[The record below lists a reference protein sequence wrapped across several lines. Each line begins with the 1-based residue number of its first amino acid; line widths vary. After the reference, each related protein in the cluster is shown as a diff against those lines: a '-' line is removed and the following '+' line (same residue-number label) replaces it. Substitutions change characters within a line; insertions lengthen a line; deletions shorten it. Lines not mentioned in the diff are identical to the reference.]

1 MIMNKNKF
9 ADPSKF
15 DIAKPIHREP
25 FRVTQEMVITA
36 LMLLVVAVLIKI
48 VLIDG
53 LLFNPN
59 LELELAQRKIAEAFA
74 KATRVPEINIRYQD
88 IDTTNIA
95 TMMTQILKMFIVDPI
110 INYAEVLINRELD
123 NVFKAIQPGSLGL

>member
-9 ADPSKF
+9 EDPSKF

-59 LELELAQRKIAEAFA
+59 LELELA
-74 KATRVPEINIRYQD
+74 
-88 IDTTNIA
+88 
-95 TMMTQILKMFIVDPI
+95 
-110 INYAEVLINRELD
+110 
-123 NVFKAIQPGSLGL
+123 